1 MKYIKN
7 HIVLNVFAI
16 LLTVSI
22 AVPSIVKF
30 THIFEDHKHEVCTN
44 YNTTH
49 FHEFDVDC
57 EFYKFKIPI
66 QTISDINISNT
77 LEFDIITSKVYNHY
91 TLLPSLEFN
100 SFKLRGPPA
109 VLA

>member
-1 MKYIKN
+1 VKYIKN
-7 HIVLNVFAI
+7 HIILNFFAI

-44 YNTTH
+44 YTTTH

-66 QTISDINISNT
+66 QTLSDINISNT
-77 LEFDIITSKVYNHY
+77 LEIDIITSKVYNHY
-91 TLLPSLEFN
+91 TLLQSSKFN
-100 SFKLRGPPA
+100 LFEHRGPPTL
-109 VLA
+109 V